1 MKKIFP
7 NLHIGSQDDY
17 ENIVK
22 HQDGWFVIH
31 ACKEAYHHQALG
43 YTGRSAPKEH
53 SEYLELYPWYNPA
66 NVMKLFAMQN
76 WKSI

>member
-1 MKKIFP
+1 MKEIHP

-31 ACKEAYHHQALG
+31 ACKEPYHRQTLG

-53 SEYLELYPWYNPA
+53 QNVCDAKLEELLATIRN
-66 NVMKLFAMQN
+66 
-76 WKSI
+76 